1 MATPKPQRTPEQI
14 EDIILRKIFLV
25 TLSDSMDTDSRIVYL
40 ELTAAEIL
48 SEGKDLKLSR
58 DLMERVLID
67 RLSGSFQSAEP
78 AFQYLINSYRRAYEE
93 GKKIGNMKDKNLR
106 SDMESVV
113 RQGKKLLV
121 SYCRIHLANPDC
133 FGAND
138 VPNKNKLSV
147 SPLLPFIFSEVGGG
161 LDGFGTSS
169 SSGGVQCPPGFLKEF
184 FEEADFDSLD
194 PILRGLYENLRG
206 SILNVSALGNFQQP
220 LRALLYL
227 LSFPVG
233 ARSLVNH
240 PWWIPKGVYL
250 NGRVIEMTSILGPF
264 FHVSAL
270 PDHTIFKSQPD
281 VGQQCFSEASTRRPA
296 DLLSSFTTI
305 KTVMKSLYK
314 DLGDVL
320 LALLKNT
327 ETRENVLE
335 YLAEVINKN
344 SSRAHIQVEPL
355 SCASSGMFVNLGA
368 VMLRLCDPFL
378 DGSLTKRDKIDP
390 KYVFYSNRLDLRSLT
405 ALHASSEEIS
415 QWINKDNPGSIDG
428 SRQHSDGENH
438 LLQSQEATS
447 SSSIASEPSLLNV
460 NPASSGGGGKSKYT
474 FICECFF
481 MTARVLNLG
490 LLKSFSDFKH
500 LVQDISRAEDALAT
514 LKAMLGQTPSSQ
526 LELDISR
533 LEKEIETY
541 SQEKLCYEA
550 QILRDVDLIQHALSF
565 YRLMV
570 VWLVGL
576 VGGFK
581 MPLPLT
587 CPMEFACMPEHF
599 VEDAMELLI
608 FASRIPKAL
617 DGVVLVCCIL
627 YFGTLCPLYFNLA
640 LFALCFL
647 SKPISHV
654 KDFFCGLSV
663 WQDDFMNIII
673 MFMGSPNFIRNPYLR
688 AKMVEVLNCWMPRR
702 SGSSSATATLFEGHQ
717 MSLEYLV
724 RNLLKL
730 YVDIE
735 FTGSHTQ
742 FYDKFN
748 IRHNI
753 AELLEYLWQ
762 VPSHR
767 NAWTQ
772 IAKEEEKGVYLNF
785 LNFLINDSIYLLD
798 ESLNKILELKEIE
811 AEMSNTAEWE
821 RRPAQERQERTRLFH
836 SQENIIRID
845 MKLAN
850 EDVSM
855 LAFTSEQIVVP
866 FLLPEMVE
874 RVASMLNYFL
884 LQLVGPQRKS
894 LTLKDPEKYEFRPK
908 QLLKQIVRI
917 YVHLA
922 RGDKENIFPAAISSD
937 GRSYNEQLFSAA
949 ADVLRKIGEDMRVIQ
964 EFIGLGAK
972 AKAAASQAMD
982 TEATLGEIPDEFLDP
997 IQYTLMKDPV
1007 ILPSSRITVDRPV
1020 IQRHLLSDSTDPFN
1034 RSHLTAN
1041 MLIPDT
1047 ELKARIEDFIMS
1059 QELKRRGEGLNIQS
1073 IKDTIQ
1079 TTNGEM
1085 LID

>member
-1 MATPKPQRTPEQI
+1 MAAPKPQKRSAEEI

-25 TLSDSMDTDSRIVYL
+25 SLTDSAESSSTSDPRVVYL
-40 ELTAAEIL
+40 EMTAAEIL
-48 SEGKDLKLSR
+48 SESKELRLSR
-58 DLMERVLID
+58 DLMERILID
-67 RLSGSFQSAEP
+67 RLSGSFVSTEP
-78 AFQYLINSYRRAYEE
+78 PFQYLVGCYRRAYEE
-93 GKKIGNMKDKNLR
+93 GKKIASMKDKNVK

-113 RQGKKLLV
+113 KQAKKLAV
-121 SYCRIHLANPDC
+121 SYCRIHLGNPELFPNANSKS
-133 FGAND
+133 GSGN
-138 VPNKNKLSV
+138 
-147 SPLLPFIFSEVGGG
+147 SPLLPLVFAEVGGSV
-161 LDGFGTSS
+161 DGFGGGGSS
-169 SSGGVQCPPGFLKEF
+169 AGTQCPPGFLEEF
-184 FEEADFDSLD
+184 FRDSDFDSLD
-194 PILRGLYENLRG
+194 PILKGLYEDLRG
-206 SILNVSALGNFQQP
+206 SVLKVSALGNFQQP

-227 LSFPVG
+227 VSFPVG
-233 ARSLVNH
+233 AKSLVNH
-240 PWWIPKGVYL
+240 LWWIPKGAYL

-270 PDHTIFKSQPD
+270 PDHAIFKSQPD

-296 DLLSSFTTI
+296 DLLSSFATI
-305 KTVMKSLYK
+305 KTVMNNLY
-314 DLGDVL
+314 DGLAEVL
-320 LALLKNT
+320 LSLLKNT
-327 ETRENVLE
+327 DTRENVLE

-344 SSRAHIQVEPL
+344 SSRAQIQVDPL
-355 SCASSGMFVNLGA
+355 SCASSGMFVSLSA
-368 VMLRLCDPFL
+368 VMLRLCEPFL
-378 DGSLTKRDKIDP
+378 DANLTKRDKIDP
-390 KYVFYSNRLDLRSLT
+390 KYVFHSNRLDLTRLT
-405 ALHASSEEIS
+405 ALHASSEEVAE
-415 QWINKDNPGSIDG
+415 WLNNTNLGKT
-428 SRQHSDGENH
+428 DGENR

-447 SSSIASEPSLLNV
+447 SGSGASGSSNAK
-460 NPASSGGGGKSKYT
+460 PASSGDKTKYP

-481 MTARVLNLG
+481 MTARVLDLG
-490 LLKSFSDFKH
+490 LLKAFSDFKH
-500 LVQDISRAEDALAT
+500 LVQDIQRCEDNLST
-514 LKAMLGQTPSSQ
+514 LKDMQGHSPTPA

-533 LEKEIETY
+533 LEKEIELY

-550 QILRDVDLIQHALSF
+550 QILRDGALIQNALSF
-565 YRLMV
+565 YRLV
-570 VWLVGL
+570 VIWLVGL

-581 MPLPLT
+581 MPLPST

-599 VEDAMELLI
+599 LEDAMELLI

-617 DGVVLVCCIL
+617 DGVLL
-627 YFGTLCPLYFNLA
+627 
-640 LFALCFL
+640 
-647 SKPISHV
+647 
-654 KDFFCGLSV
+654 
-663 WQDDFMNIII
+663 DDFMNFII
-673 MFMGSPNFIRNPYLR
+673 MFMASPNFIRNPYLR

-702 SGSSSATATLFEGHQ
+702 SGSSVTATLFEGHQ
-717 MSLEYLV
+717 LSLEYLV
-724 RNLLKL
+724 KNLLKL

-767 NAWTQ
+767 NAWRQ
-772 IAKEEEKGVYLNF
+772 IAKEEEKGVYLTF

-798 ESLNKILELKEIE
+798 ESLNKILELKELE

-855 LAFTSEQIVVP
+855 LAFTSEQITVP

-884 LQLVGPQRKS
+884 FQLVGPQRKS

-908 QLLKQIVRI
+908 QLLKQIVDI

-922 RGDKENIFPAAISSD
+922 KGDTENIFPAAISKD

-949 ADVLRKIGEDMRVIQ
+949 ADVLRRIGEDGRVIQ
-964 EFIGLGAK
+964 EFIELGAK
-972 AKAAASQAMD
+972 AEVAASEAMD

-1007 ILPSSRITVDRPV
+1007 KLPSSGMTVDRPV
-1020 IQRHLLSDSTDPFN
+1020 IQRHLLSDNTDPFN
-1034 RSHLTAN
+1034 RSHLTAD
-1041 MLIPDT
+1041 MLIPNN
-1047 ELKARIEDFIMS
+1047 ELKGRIEEFIRS
-1059 QELKRRGEGLNIQS
+1059 QEMKQHGKRLSKES
-1073 IKDTIQ
+1073 TKATIQ
-1079 TTNGEM
+1079 TTNSEM

>member
-1 MATPKPQRTPEQI
+1 MATTKPQRTPAEI
-14 EDIILRKIFLV
+14 EDIILRKILLV
-25 TLSDSMDTDSRIVYL
+25 SLVDSMENDTRVVYL
-40 ELTAAEIL
+40 HTTAKEIL
-48 SEGKDLKLSR
+48 DEGKELRLSR

-67 RLSGSFQSAEP
+67 RLSGNFVSAEP
-78 AFQYLINSYRRAYEE
+78 PFQYLVNCYRRAHEE
-93 GKKIGNMKDKNLR
+93 GKKIASMKDKNVR
-106 SDMESVV
+106 SEMELVV
-113 RQGKKLLV
+113 KQAKKLAV
-121 SYCRIHLANPDC
+121 SYCRIHLGNPDM
-133 FGAND
+133 FPNWDTAKAN
-138 VPNKNKLSV
+138 V
-147 SPLLPFIFSEVGGG
+147 SPLLPLVFSEV
-161 LDGFGTSS
+161 SS
-169 SSGGVQCPPGFLKEF
+169 SVDAFGGSNGSGGVSSPPGFLDELF
-184 FEEADFDSLD
+184 RDGDFDSMD
-194 PILRGLYENLRG
+194 PILKQLYEDLRG
-206 SILNVSALGNFQQP
+206 TVLKVSALGNFQQP
-220 LRALLYL
+220 LRALLFLVKY
-227 LSFPVG
+227 PVG
-233 ARSLVNH
+233 AKSLVNH
-240 PWWIPKGVYL
+240 PWWIPRSVYL

-270 PDHTIFKSQPD
+270 PDNTIFKNQPD
-281 VGQQCFSEASTRRPA
+281 VGQQCFSESSTRRPA

-305 KTVMKSLYK
+305 KTVMNNLY
-314 DLGDVL
+314 DGLTEVL
-320 LALLKNT
+320 MSLLKNT
-327 ETRENVLE
+327 TIRENVLG
-335 YLAEVINKN
+335 YLAAVINKN
-344 SSRAHIQVEPL
+344 SSRAHLQVDPL
-355 SCASSGMFVNLGA
+355 SCASSGMFVNLSA
-368 VMLRLCDPFL
+368 VMLRLCEPFL
-378 DGSLTKRDKIDP
+378 DANLTKRDKIDP
-390 KYVFYSNRLDLRSLT
+390 QYVFSSTRLELRGLT
-405 ALHASSEEIS
+405 ALHASSEEVS
-415 QWINKDNPGSIDG
+415 EWINQNNPGKVDVSKEG
-428 SRQHSDGENH
+428 SDGDNR
-438 LLQSQEATS
+438 LLASQEATS
-447 SSSIASEPSLLNV
+447 SGND
-460 NPASSGGGGKSKYT
+460 SGGPSILHYNNPISSSSEKAKYP

-490 LLKSFSDFKH
+490 LLKAFSDFKH
-500 LVQDISRAEDALAT
+500 LVQDISRCEDNLST
-514 LKAMLGQTPSSQ
+514 MKTMLEQAPSPQ
-526 LELDISR
+526 LQQEISR
-533 LEKEIETY
+533 LEKELELY

-550 QILRDVDLIQHALSF
+550 QILRDGGLLQRALSF

-581 MPLPLT
+581 MPLPSP
-587 CPMEFACMPEHF
+587 CPMEFASMPEHF

-608 FASRIPKAL
+608 FASRIPRAL
-617 DGVVLVCCIL
+617 DGVLL
-627 YFGTLCPLYFNLA
+627 
-640 LFALCFL
+640 
-647 SKPISHV
+647 
-654 KDFFCGLSV
+654 
-663 WQDDFMNIII
+663 DDFMNFII
-673 MFMGSPNFIRNPYLR
+673 MFMASPEYIRNPYLR

-702 SGSSSATATLFEGHQ
+702 SGSTATSTLFEGHQ
-717 MSLEYLV
+717 LSLEYLV

-767 NAWTQ
+767 NAWRQ

-798 ESLNKILELKEIE
+798 ESLNKILELKELE

-850 EDVSM
+850 EDVSL
-855 LAFTSEQIVVP
+855 LAFTSEQITVP

-894 LTLKDPEKYEFRPK
+894 LSLKDPEKYEFRPK
-908 QLLKQIVRI
+908 ELLKQIVKI

-922 RGDKENIFPAAISSD
+922 RGDKENIFPAAIIRD
-937 GRSYNEQLFSAA
+937 GRSYNEQIFSAA
-949 ADVLRKIGEDMRVIQ
+949 ADVLRRIGEDMRIIQ
-964 EFIGLGAK
+964 EFIELGAK
-972 AKAAASQAMD
+972 AKVAASEAMD
-982 TEATLGEIPDEFLDP
+982 AEAALGDIPDEFLDP

-1034 RSHLTAN
+1034 RSHLTVD

-1047 ELKARIEDFIMS
+1047 ELKAKIEEFIRS
-1059 QELKRRGEGLNIQS
+1059 HELQKPGEDLSLQS
-1073 IKDTIQ
+1073 TKATIQ
-1079 TTNGEM
+1079 TTDTSN
-1085 LID
+1085 LIE

>member
-1 MATPKPQRTPEQI
+1 MASQKPQRSPAEI

-25 TLSDSMDTDSRIVYL
+25 KLVDSMETDSRVVYL
-40 ELTAAEIL
+40 EMTAAEIL
-48 SEGKDLKLSR
+48 SEGNDLRLSR

-67 RLSGSFQSAEP
+67 RLSGGIPSAEP
-78 AFQYLINSYRRAYEE
+78 PFQYLVGCFHRAYDE
-93 GKKIGNMKDKNLR
+93 GKKIANMKDKAVK
-106 SDMESVV
+106 SEMESVV
-113 RQGKKLLV
+113 KQAKKLAV
-121 SYCRIHLANPDC
+121 SYCRIHLGNPELFPSLATDKSN
-133 FGAND
+133 A
-138 VPNKNKLSV
+138 
-147 SPLLPFIFSEVGGG
+147 SPLLPLILSEVSSS
-161 LDGFGTSS
+161 LDGFGGGG
-169 SSGGVQCPPGFLKEF
+169 SSGGVVAPPGFLEEF
-184 FEEADFDSLD
+184 FRDSDFDTLD
-194 PILRGLYENLRG
+194 PILRQLYEDLRG
-206 SILNVSALGNFQQP
+206 SVLKVSALGNFQQP
-220 LRALLYL
+220 LRALLFL
-227 LSFPVG
+227 VG
-233 ARSLVNH
+233 FSIGAKSLVNH
-240 PWWIPKGVYL
+240 PWWIPKGAYL

-270 PDHTIFKSQPD
+270 PDHTIFKTQPD

-305 KTVMKSLYK
+305 KTVMNNLY
-314 DLGDVL
+314 DGLAEVL
-320 LALLKNT
+320 LCLLKNA

-335 YLAEVINKN
+335 YLGEVINRN
-344 SSRAHIQVEPL
+344 SSRAHIQVDPI
-355 SCASSGMFVNLGA
+355 SCASSGMFVNLSA
-368 VMLRLCDPFL
+368 VMLRLSDPFL
-378 DGSLTKRDKIDP
+378 DANLTKRDKIDP
-390 KYVFYSNRLDLRSLT
+390 KYVFYSSRLDLRGLT
-405 ALHASSEEIS
+405 AMHASSEEVTE
-415 QWINKDNPGSIDG
+415 WLNKENPGATDASK
-428 SRQHSDGENH
+428 QNDGENRF
-438 LLQSQEATS
+438 LQSQEATS
-447 SSSIASEPSLLNV
+447 SGSNISVPSLLQNK
-460 NPASSGGGGKSKYT
+460 PMSACSARPKYT

-490 LLKSFSDFKH
+490 LLKAFSDFKH
-500 LVQDISRAEDALAT
+500 LVQDISRCEDT
-514 LKAMLGQTPSSQ
+514 LSTYKAMQGQSPSPQ
-526 LELDISR
+526 LESDIAR
-533 LEKEIETY
+533 LEKEIELY

-550 QILRDVDLIQHALSF
+550 QILRDGELLQLALSF
-565 YRLMV
+565 YRLMI

-581 MPLPLT
+581 MPLPSD

-599 VEDAMELLI
+599 LEDAMELLI

-617 DGVVLVCCIL
+617 DGVLL
-627 YFGTLCPLYFNLA
+627 
-640 LFALCFL
+640 
-647 SKPISHV
+647 
-654 KDFFCGLSV
+654 
-663 WQDDFMNIII
+663 DDFMNFII
-673 MFMGSPNFIRNPYLR
+673 MFMASPSYIRNPYLR

-702 SGSSSATATLFEGHQ
+702 SGSSATATLFEGHQ
-717 MSLEYLV
+717 LSMEYLV

-767 NAWTQ
+767 NAWRK

-798 ESLNKILELKEIE
+798 ESLNNILELKEME

-836 SQENIIRID
+836 SRENLIRID

-855 LAFTSEQIVVP
+855 LAFTSEQITAP

-884 LQLVGPQRKS
+884 LQLVGPQRRS
-894 LTLKDPEKYEFRPK
+894 LILKDPEKYEFRPK
-908 QLLKQIVRI
+908 VLLKQIVNI

-922 RGDKENIFPAAISSD
+922 RGDSENIFPAAITKD
-937 GRSYNEQLFSAA
+937 GRSYNKQLFSAA
-949 ADVLRKIGEDMRVIQ
+949 ADVLRKIGEDGRIIQ
-964 EFIGLGAK
+964 EFIELGAK
-972 AKAAASQAMD
+972 AQAAASEAMD
-982 TEATLGEIPDEFLDP
+982 AEAALGEIPDEFLDP

-1034 RSHLTAN
+1034 RSHLTPD

-1047 ELKARIEDFIMS
+1047 ELKAKIDEFVRS
-1059 QELKRRGEGLNIQS
+1059 QGLR
-1073 IKDTIQ
+1073 
-1079 TTNGEM
+1079 
-1085 LID
+1085 

>member
-1 MATPKPQRTPEQI
+1 MATQKIQRSPQEI
-14 EDIILRKIFLV
+14 EDIILRKIFMVSLA
-25 TLSDSMDTDSRIVYL
+25 DSSETTTADSRIVYL
-40 ELTAAEIL
+40 EMTAAEIL
-48 SEGKDLKLSR
+48 SEGKPLMLSR
-58 DLMERVLID
+58 DIIERVLID
-67 RLSGSFQSAEP
+67 RLSGNFSGAESP
-78 AFQYLINSYRRAYEE
+78 FSYLIGCYKRAYDE
-93 GKKIGNMKDKNLR
+93 GKKIGSMKDRNMR
-106 SDMESVV
+106 SEMELVV
-113 RQGKKLLV
+113 KQAKKLAV
-121 SYCRIHLANPDC
+121 SYCRIHLGNPDV
-133 FGAND
+133 FGNGESS
-138 VPNKNKLSV
+138 NKSLV
-147 SPLLPFIFSEVGGG
+147 SPLLPMIFSEVSTSV
-161 LDGFGTSS
+161 DGFGGT
-169 SSGGVQCPPGFLKEF
+169 SSGGGIVCPPGFLEEF
-184 FEEADFDSLD
+184 FKDSDFDSLD
-194 PILRGLYENLRG
+194 PILRGLYEDLRG
-206 SILNVSALGNFQQP
+206 SVLKVSALGNFQQP
-220 LRALLYL
+220 LRALLFL
-227 LSFPVG
+227 VSFPVG
-233 ARSLVNH
+233 AKSLVNH
-240 PWWIPKGVYL
+240 PWWIPKGAYL

-281 VGQQCFSEASTRRPA
+281 VGQQCFSDASNRRPA

-305 KTVMKSLYK
+305 KTIMNNLY
-314 DLGDVL
+314 DGLGEVL
-320 LALLKNT
+320 LTLLKNT
-327 ETRENVLE
+327 DTRENVLE

-344 SSRAHIQVEPL
+344 SSRAHIQVDPI
-355 SCASSGMFVNLGA
+355 SCASSGMFVNLSA
-368 VMLRLCDPFL
+368 VMLRLCEPFL
-378 DGSLTKRDKIDP
+378 DTNLTKRDKIDP
-390 KYVFYSNRLDLRSLT
+390 KYVFYGSRLDLRGLT
-405 ALHASSEEIS
+405 ALHASSEEAAE
-415 QWINKDNPGSIDG
+415 WINSQNPEHMDFSVSNSHDN
-428 SRQHSDGENH
+428 R
-438 LLQSQEATS
+438 LLNSQGATS
-447 SSSIASEPSLLNV
+447 SGSNIFGSSPANNPKLN
-460 NPASSGGGGKSKYT
+460 SGEKSKFT

-490 LLKSFSDFKH
+490 LLKAFSDFKH
-500 LVQDISRAEDALAT
+500 LVQDISRCEDT
-514 LKAMLGQTPSSQ
+514 LSTFKAMQGHAPSPQ
-526 LELDISR
+526 LELDIAR
-533 LEKEIETY
+533 LEKEIELYT
-541 SQEKLCYEA
+541 QEKYCYEA
-550 QILRDVDLIQHALSF
+550 QILRDGTLLQCALSF

-576 VGGFK
+576 VDGFK
-581 MPLPLT
+581 MPLSST

-608 FASRIPKAL
+608 FASRIPRAL
-617 DGVVLVCCIL
+617 DGVLL
-627 YFGTLCPLYFNLA
+627 
-640 LFALCFL
+640 
-647 SKPISHV
+647 
-654 KDFFCGLSV
+654 
-663 WQDDFMNIII
+663 DDFMNFII
-673 MFMGSPNFIRNPYLR
+673 MFMASPNFVRNPYLR

-702 SGSSSATATLFEGHQ
+702 SGSSITTTLFEVHQ
-717 MSLEYLV
+717 LSLEYLV

-767 NAWTQ
+767 NAWRQ

-798 ESLNKILELKEIE
+798 ESLNKILELKGLE

-855 LAFTSEQIVVP
+855 LAFTSEQITAP

-908 QLLKQIVRI
+908 QLLKQIVNI

-922 RGDKENIFPAAISSD
+922 RGDKENIFPVAISKD

-949 ADVLRKIGEDMRVIQ
+949 ADVLRRIGEDGRVIQ
-964 EFIGLGAK
+964 EFVELGSK
-972 AKAAASQAMD
+972 AKIAASEAMD
-982 TEATLGEIPDEFLDP
+982 TEEALGEIPDEFLDP

-1007 ILPSSRITVDRPV
+1007 ILPSSRITIDRPV
-1020 IQRHLLSDSTDPFN
+1020 IERHLLSDSTDPFN
-1034 RSHLTAN
+1034 RSHLSQD
-1041 MLIPDT
+1041 MLIPNH
-1047 ELKARIEDFIMS
+1047 ELKAKIEEFVRF
-1059 QELKRRGEGLNIQS
+1059 QELKRRGDSLGMQS
-1073 IKDTIQ
+1073 SKGTIQ
-1079 TTNGEM
+1079 TTNAEM
-1085 LID
+1085 TLID